1 MLIKNLERNFSVIL
15 LYSAANKYYSSASRH
30 CTNPSR
36 IPISSTTWHRGVIPS
51 GTPHRS
57 IPLRIT
63 FRSCQGETQKHG
75 STCLLRI
82 TLSHQIISLEK
93 FIRKGRREN
102 FYSVELFWYRR
113 NVLIELN
120 CTELQKIYAQYKQSL
135 YNQLGIVKMTYSI

>member
-1 MLIKNLERNFSVIL
+1 MLYCYTALQINIIPLPVAIAPTRVEFLFQVL
-15 LYSAANKYYSSASRH
+15 LG
-30 CTNPSR
+30 T
-36 IPISSTTWHRGVIPS
+36 GVLFRV